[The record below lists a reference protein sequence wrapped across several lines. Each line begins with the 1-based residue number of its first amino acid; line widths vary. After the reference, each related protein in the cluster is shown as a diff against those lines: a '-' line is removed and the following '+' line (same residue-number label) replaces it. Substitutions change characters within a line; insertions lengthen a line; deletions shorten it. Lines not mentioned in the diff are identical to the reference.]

1 MRQRNRLLTS
11 LGAALLILFAVI
23 GVAAS
28 LSQSNTPTVDV
39 VQVDF
44 NRLISTAVRDRNR
57 FAVDIPRIVDASQS
71 GIGSWSVVSGM
82 ATWRYSVRVPTAVS
96 LSFHAANIFL
106 PPSAQLKVTAGGN
119 TYLYGARDTNKRQLW
134 SRISKGDS
142 LTMELAVAPKERRSV
157 VLQITSVQA
166 GYRGFGHAVPDH
178 PYYTRLRQQAAA
190 ASTSSCIVNY
200 ECDSTAVN
208 TGPAQATVGLIV
220 GNAFQCSGT
229 LINDVPHDG
238 KPYVLTARHCENGQ
252 QGGGDPGA
260 AANVVVYWD
269 ATSPCGSALGTLY
282 DPGIV
287 TQLGATTVVEQQDAW
302 LLLLSQPPAASDAF
316 LAGFDA
322 TGGTIQGGYTIHH
335 ALSNDKQFTA
345 WNGMA
350 VAQTIAANTSLPVN
364 FTSNFWDV
372 VNLTGTIGPG
382 ASGSA
387 LFDQN
392 NRVVGSLSDGN
403 RTGAT
408 DDGYLQCPLSPP
420 PSPTPQNASVLF
432 TSLAAVWNS
441 TADPTGSAT
450 TLQRAL
456 DPNNTST
463 LVVDSIAGP
472 ATPRLTPSELVVG
485 INATITLSWSAVGAS
500 SCTASGGSA
509 GDGWGGALTASGNQH
524 LMETTPGTI
533 AYGISCAYPDG
544 HQSSDQV
551 TVNWLS
557 GSPEAVVTAPAEVW
571 AGGSWPVTWFSN
583 DPPCQLTY
591 GTVTQSLSGNS
602 GTINVTQSTPGT
614 YQYQISCGN
623 GSPPVIGT
631 TKVIVDAPSVI
642 FDPST
647 TDLRLGQGL
656 ELRWFSLANSCT
668 AEGGSPND
676 SWSGTQFAGGNGF
689 ASVFPTV
696 LGTFTYT
703 VNCAQGPISAQASV
717 TVTIENDAP
726 YATLSVSSNSIV
738 IGQMLTV
745 TYKSNISRCDLLLN
759 PVGTEPFGLVSLTRT
774 GGSSDGTQTYSG
786 NSVGAVQFTFLC
798 DGPNSSSPVINA
810 TPQTVNVQQGITA
823 SVFAPAN
830 AVTGTPFTLSW
841 ETTEAT
847 SCSASGGGA
856 DGTSWSGNVSL
867 PSGQKN
873 ITPTVTGNFT
883 YVLTCIGSN
892 PNDTLTAQATINVA
906 APPSPPAGG
915 SSSGGGGGGGGGAFD
930 GLALGVLGLAKV
942 LGGYRRLFRYLE
954 NLQLGNRKLTPAFRP
969 RTHPASSR
977 PSVGNESQLV
987 EFR

>member
-1 MRQRNRLLTS
+1 MSQRDRLPRS
-11 LGAALLILFAVI
+11 LGAILLCLFAVV
-23 GVAAS
+23 GFQTS
-28 LSQSNTPTVDV
+28 LSSTPAVDV

-44 NRLISTAVRDRNR
+44 NRLINNAVKDRNR
-57 FAVDIPRIVDASQS
+57 FAVDIPRIVDASQA
-71 GIGSWSVVSGM
+71 GAGSWSVVRGM

-119 TYLYGARDTNKRQLW
+119 TYLYGARDTNKGQLW

-142 LTMELAVAPKERRSV
+142 ITIELTVAPKERLSV

-178 PYYTRLRQQAAA
+178 PYYTRLRRQAAA

-200 ECDSTAVN
+200 ECDVTAAN

-220 GNAFQCSGT
+220 GNEFQCSGT

-345 WNGMA
+345 WNGRA
-350 VAQTIAANTSLPVN
+350 AAQTIAANGSLPVT

-403 RTGAT
+403 QTGAT

-441 TADPTGSAT
+441 TADPSGSAT
-450 TLQRAL
+450 TLQQAL

-463 LVVDSIAGP
+463 LVVDSVAGP
-472 ATPRLTPSELVVG
+472 ATPRLTPSELTVG

-500 SCTASGGSA
+500 SCTASGGGT
-509 GDGWGGALTASGNQH
+509 GDGWGGTLSASGNQPVV
-524 LMETTPGTI
+524 ETTPGTI
-533 AYGISCAYPDG
+533 AYGISCTYPDG
-544 HQSSDQV
+544 HQGTDQV
-551 TVNWLS
+551 SVNWLS
-557 GSPEAVVTAPAEVW
+557 GNPEAFVTAPAEVW

-602 GTINVTQSTPGT
+602 GTISVTQTTPGT

-623 GSPPVIGT
+623 GSPPVIGS
-631 TKVIVDAPSVI
+631 TKVTVDAPSVT
-642 FDPST
+642 FDPGN
-647 TDLRLGQGL
+647 TDLRLGEGL
-656 ELRWFSLANSCT
+656 ELRWFSLANSC
-668 AEGGSPND
+668 AAVGGSPND
-676 SWSGTQFAGGNGF
+676 GWSGTQFAGGNGGT
-689 ASVFPTV
+689 SLFPTV

-703 VNCAQGPISAQASV
+703 VNCAQGAISAQASV

-726 YATLSVSSNSIV
+726 YANLSVSSNSIV
-738 IGQMLTV
+738 IGQTLTV
-745 TYKSNISRCDLLLN
+745 TYKSNISRCDLLPN
-759 PVGTEPFGLVSLTRT
+759 AVGTEPFAGLVSLTRT
-774 GGSSDGTQTYSG
+774 GGDGDGTQTYSG
-786 NSVGAVQFTFLC
+786 NSVGAVQFTFFC
-798 DGPNSSSPVINA
+798 TGANSSSPVVNA
-810 TPQTVNVQQGITA
+810 TPQTVTVQQGITA
-823 SVFAPAN
+823 SVSAPAN

-841 ETTEAT
+841 QTSGAT

-856 DGTSWSGNVSL
+856 DGTPWSGSVSL

-873 ITPTVTGNFT
+873 ITPTVAGNFT
-883 YVLTCIGSN
+883 YVLACIGPN
-892 PNDTLTAQATINVA
+892 PNDTLTAQTTINVTA
-906 APPSPPAGG
+906 SSSPPPAGG
-915 SSSGGGGGGGGGAFD
+915 SSSGGGGGGGGGGAID
-930 GLALGVLGLAKV
+930 GLALGLLALGKAFAS
-942 LGGYRRLFRYLE
+942 YRS
-954 NLQLGNRKLTPAFRP
+954 RK
-969 RTHPASSR
+969 HK
-977 PSVGNESQLV
+977 
-987 EFR
+987 